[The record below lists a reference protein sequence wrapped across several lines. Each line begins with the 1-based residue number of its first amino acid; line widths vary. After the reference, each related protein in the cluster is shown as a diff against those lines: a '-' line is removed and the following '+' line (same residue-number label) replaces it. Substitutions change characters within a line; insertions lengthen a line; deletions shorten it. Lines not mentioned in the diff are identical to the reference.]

1 MTTVCVLATGGTTRS
16 SQSERFCS
24 KGLVIWV
31 ESERSS
37 KENEMSPSTADGR
50 ESFDVAYLVL
60 SGTTTAARCPEL
72 LRALVGLGFLTVIAI
87 PTPNASRV
95 IAPRDLDDVEGAKV
109 VESYFDLAIRPRPP
123 RGVVVFAPCSFNSLN
138 KLAHGIADNLALS
151 VVAEA
156 IGRGTPVILGPSL
169 NAPLL
174 AHPEAQAS
182 LRLLPQW
189 GVTIVPP
196 VDEGEGPRLAPSAL
210 LIDAIRPYV
219 RRG

>member
-1 MTTVCVLATGGTTRS
+1 MNLENTAA
-16 SQSERFCS
+16 SERFE
-24 KGLVIWV
+24 VV
-31 ESERSS
+31 
-37 KENEMSPSTADGR
+37 
-50 ESFDVAYLVL
+50 YLMV

-72 LRALVGLGFLTVIAI
+72 SRGLVGLGFSTVIAI

-95 IAPRDLDDVEGAKV
+95 LAPRELADIPGVRV

-123 RGVVVFAPCSFNSLN
+123 RGVVLFAPCGFNSLN

-156 IGRGTPVILGPSL
+156 IGRGTPVIVGPSL
-169 NAPLL
+169 NQPLL
-174 AHPEAQAS
+174 DHPMARVS
-182 LRLLPQW
+182 LRTLPTW
-189 GVTIVPP
+189 NVVIVPQ

-210 LIDAIRPYV
+210 LLDAVRPFV